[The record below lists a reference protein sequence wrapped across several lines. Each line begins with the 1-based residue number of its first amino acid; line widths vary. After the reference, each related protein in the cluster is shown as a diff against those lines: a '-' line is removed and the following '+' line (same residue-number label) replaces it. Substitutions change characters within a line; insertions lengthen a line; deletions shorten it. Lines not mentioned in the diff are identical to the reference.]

1 MTTTLPS
8 PLVEG
13 PYASCALPTFI
24 DLMGGSNGELRDL
37 TDRLTHRATAYGVEV
52 STEKSKIVT
61 NSTNNI
67 GAGINMNGQKLED
80 VTSIKYLGATLCNE
94 GTC

>member
-1 MTTTLPS
+1 MSISGRPICNLRF
-8 PLVEG
+8 
-13 PYASCALPTFI
+13 ADDI
-24 DLMGGSNGELRDL
+24 DLTGGSLSEHQDL
-37 TDRLTHRATAYGVEV
+37 TNRLVDRATAYRMEV

-61 NSTNNI
+61 NSKNNI